1 MEKRWVRVQRR
12 FRREGRDLL
21 EVVLLP
27 GLAVVL
33 PWPVAFALF
42 RRLAHWPW
50 LYREA
55 CLPALAQAKE
65 RGHCSDERAWGWE
78 RRLVT
83 LLDHADHYLFRTR
96 SDVWMDRHVEVVGSW
111 GKTDKAGLLWTLHW
125 GTGLWALR
133 HARVTGLHPNMV
145 LDAPRGPDFAGRTVF
160 GGYVRARMRSVERA
174 LERPIIFAP
183 GAMDGVRSALER
195 REQVA
200 VVMDVPQD
208 QVKVTRATTILGQP
222 VSVPAALADMAVA
235 QALPVTVFFMGVDL
249 RTGRRQLSIVPLGVA
264 LDTAC
269 LTDRAF
275 AQLDRLLKASP
286 AAWHLW
292 AQAPRFFT
300 VRAADL
306 AAAAT
311 EQKS

>member
-1 MEKRWVRVQRR
+1 MQQRMDRAWRR

-27 GLAVVL
+27 GLAAVL
-33 PWPVAFALF
+33 PWPVSFAIF

-55 CLPALAQAKE
+55 CLPALAQAKA
-65 RGHCSDERAWGWE
+65 RGHCPDEHAWTWE

-96 SDVWMDRHVEVVGSW
+96 SDAWMARHVQVVGSW
-111 GKTDKAGLLWTLHW
+111 GETDKAGLLWTLHW

-133 HARVTGLHPNMV
+133 HARVAGLRPNMV

-160 GGYVRARMRSVERA
+160 GRYVRARMRSVERA

-183 GAMDGVRSALER
+183 GAMDGVRGALAQ

-208 QVKVTRATTILGQP
+208 QVKVTRATTLLGQP
-222 VSVPAALADMAVA
+222 VSVPAALAHMAVA
-235 QALPVTVFFMGVDL
+235 QALPVTVFYMGVDL
-249 RTGRRQLSIVPLGVA
+249 HTGHRQLSVVPLGVA
-264 LDTAC
+264 AEAGD

-275 AQLDRLLKASP
+275 SQLDRLLKASP

-300 VRAADL
+300 VRAADM
-306 AAAAT
+306 AAGARQ
-311 EQKS
+311 ES

>member
-1 MEKRWVRVQRR
+1 MQQILNRAWRR
-12 FRREGRDLL
+12 LRREGRDLF

-27 GLAVVL
+27 GLAAML
-33 PWPVAFALF
+33 PWPVAFGVF

-50 LYREA
+50 LYREE
-55 CLPALAQAKE
+55 CMPALAQAKE
-65 RGHCSDERAWGWE
+65 HGHCSDERAWAWE

-96 SDVWMDRHVEVVGSW
+96 SDAWMERHVQVAGDWGETGS
-111 GKTDKAGLLWTLHW
+111 AGLLWTLHW

-133 HARVTGLHPNMV
+133 HARVAGLHPNMV

-160 GGYVRARMRSVERA
+160 GRYVRARMRSVERA
-174 LERPIIFAP
+174 LERPIVFAP
-183 GAMDGVRSALER
+183 GAMDGVRSALAR

-235 QALPVTVFFMGVDL
+235 QALPVTVFCMGVDL

-264 LDTAC
+264 LDTAS

-300 VRAADL
+300 VRPADL
-306 AAAAT
+306 AAGARH
-311 EQKS
+311 QS

>member
-1 MEKRWVRVQRR
+1 MQQRWDLAWRR

-27 GLAVVL
+27 GLAAIL
-33 PWPVAFALF
+33 PWPVAFAVF

-65 RGHCSDERAWGWE
+65 RGHCPDERAWAWE

-96 SDVWMDRHVEVVGSW
+96 SDAWMERYVQVVGDW
-111 GKTDKAGLLWTLHW
+111 GETGKPGLLWTLHW

-133 HARVTGLHPNMV
+133 HARVAGLRPNMV

-160 GGYVRARMRSVERA
+160 GRYMRARMRSVERA

-208 QVKVTRATTILGQP
+208 QVKVTCATTILGQP
-222 VSVPAALADMAVA
+222 VSVPAALAHMAVA
-235 QALPVTVFFMGVDL
+235 QALPVTVFSMGVDL
-249 RTGRRQLSIVPLGVA
+249 RTGHRQLSVVPLGILADAGV
-264 LDTAC
+264 

-275 AQLDRLLKASP
+275 GHLDGLLKASP

-292 AQAPRFFT
+292 SEAPRFFT
-300 VRAADL
+300 VRAADMD
-306 AAAAT
+306 T
-311 EQKS
+311 NGRHEG

>member
-1 MEKRWVRVQRR
+1 MRQRLDRAWRR

-27 GLAVVL
+27 GLAAVL
-33 PWPVAFALF
+33 PWPVSFALF

-55 CLPALAQAKE
+55 CLPALAQARE
-65 RGHCSDERAWGWE
+65 RGHCCDERAWAWE

-83 LLDHADHYLFRTR
+83 LLDHADHYVFRTR
-96 SDVWMDRHVEVVGSW
+96 SDAWMERHVQVVGDW
-111 GKTDKAGLLWTLHW
+111 GETGKPGLLWTLHW

-133 HARVTGLHPNMV
+133 HARVAGLRPNMV
-145 LDAPRGPDFAGRTVF
+145 LDAPRGPDFAGRSVF
-160 GGYVRARMRSVERA
+160 GRYVRARMCSVERA

-183 GAMDGVRSALER
+183 GAMDGVRAALER

-208 QVKVTRATTILGQP
+208 QVKVTRATTILGQS
-222 VSVPAALADMAVA
+222 VSVPAALAQMAVA
-235 QALPVTVFFMGVDL
+235 QALPVTVFSMGVDL
-249 RTGRRQLSIVPLGVA
+249 RTGRRQLSIVPLGA
-264 LDTAC
+264 AADAAT
-269 LTDRAF
+269 LTDSAF
-275 AQLDRLLKASP
+275 AQLDRLLKVSP

-306 AAAAT
+306 AAGDRQ
-311 EQKS
+311 ES

>member
-1 MEKRWVRVQRR
+1 MQQRLDSAWRR

-27 GLAVVL
+27 GLAAVL
-33 PWPVAFALF
+33 PWPVSFAIF

-65 RGHCSDERAWGWE
+65 RGHCSDERAWAWE

-96 SDVWMDRHVEVVGSW
+96 SDAWMARHVQVVGSW
-111 GKTDKAGLLWTLHW
+111 GETDKAGFLWTLHW

-133 HARVTGLHPNMV
+133 HARVAGLCPNMV
-145 LDAPRGPDFAGRTVF
+145 LDAPQGPDFAGRFVF
-160 GGYVRARMRSVERA
+160 GRYVRARMRSVQLA

-183 GAMDGVRSALER
+183 GAMDGVRSALAL

-208 QVKVTRATTILGQP
+208 QVKVTRATTILGQQ
-222 VSVPAALADMAVA
+222 VSVPAALAYMAVE
-235 QALPVTVFFMGVDL
+235 QALPVTVFSMGVNL
-249 RTGRRQLSIVPLGVA
+249 HTGRRLLSVVSMGTPADAGI
-264 LDTAC
+264 
-269 LTDRAF
+269 LTDMAF
-275 AQLDRLLKASP
+275 AHLDGLLKSSP

-292 AQAPRFFT
+292 SEAPRFFT
-300 VRAADL
+300 VRAADT
-306 AAAAT
+306 AGSAGH
-311 EQKS
+311 ED